1 MLTWFRSKSTPKNG
15 AVPRLPAAARPPN
28 THDWIQRR
36 NPFVRRYRRFAT
48 GRAWQVARQVRQL
61 YPHIAV
67 FCGVSVVAGVPIPE
81 DDFESHWYVTYL
93 DYTGFVW

>member
-1 MLTWFRSKSTPKNG
+1 
-15 AVPRLPAAARPPN
+15 
-28 THDWIQRR
+28 
-36 NPFVRRYRRFAT
+36 
-48 GRAWQVARQVRQL
+48 
-61 YPHIAV
+61 V